1 MASLFQ
7 ALNNAH
13 DGEAV
18 ALLGRE
24 FELTPKQT
32 EAAVT
37 ALLPAISAGLKQS
50 TATVDGLGNL
60 FAVMGQQKDL
70 PALYDDADTALG
82 PEGLAAGNDVL
93 SVIFGSP
100 DVSQAVVDQ
109 AQKFSG
115 VDSNI
120 LKKLLPVLAGIL
132 VSGLTQSGTASASPG
147 GPAPSP
153 GMPTPSG
160 GGGGLGDI
168 LGQIFGRAMQGSP
181 GTPAGPGA
189 QIPAPSGPSPSAPTD
204 AGDQSVP
211 GGDLLG
217 YILRE
222 MEKGIREGRIKPVVI
237 GPMQIPIP
245 GGQTGSMPSGPAAPQ
260 VPGGDILGQILRDVL
275 GGLAGGQAQTSPGQ
289 QGPSPPMKDLSDR
302 SKHLGLMGG
311 VGAAVFGDHF
321 EAGRDVDQSHV
332 NSIQRVLDRY
342 FGAQQR

>member
-70 PALYDDADTALG
+70 HALYDDAETALG

-120 LKKLLPVLAGIL
+120 LKKLLPVVAGIL

-168 LGQIFGRAMQGSP
+168 LGQISDARCRDLLARLPARVLRFLLQAVRRPLLRRTRATSLCPAAICSVTSCGRWRKGSARAASNRWLSGLCKYP
-181 GTPAGPGA
+181 YRADKPALCHRGLPLHRCRA
-189 QIPAPSGPSPSAPTD
+189 ATSLAKFCATSL
-204 AGDQSVP
+204 
-211 GGDLLG
+211 GDLQAAKPKRPRG
-217 YILRE
+217 NRDRHLR
-222 MEKGIREGRIKPVVI
+222 
-237 GPMQIPIP
+237 
-245 GGQTGSMPSGPAAPQ
+245 
-260 VPGGDILGQILRDVL
+260 
-275 GGLAGGQAQTSPGQ
+275 
-289 QGPSPPMKDLSDR
+289 
-302 SKHLGLMGG
+302 
-311 VGAAVFGDHF
+311 
-321 EAGRDVDQSHV
+321 
-332 NSIQRVLDRY
+332 
-342 FGAQQR
+342 

>member
-217 YILRE
+217 YILR
-222 MEKGIREGRIKPVVI
+222 
-237 GPMQIPIP
+237 
-245 GGQTGSMPSGPAAPQ
+245 
-260 VPGGDILGQILRDVL
+260 
-275 GGLAGGQAQTSPGQ
+275 
-289 QGPSPPMKDLSDR
+289 
-302 SKHLGLMGG
+302 
-311 VGAAVFGDHF
+311 
-321 EAGRDVDQSHV
+321 
-332 NSIQRVLDRY
+332 
-342 FGAQQR
+342 